1 MDLKEEKYITILAK
15 YGNISIAADK
25 LFISQPALS
34 MYVRKIEKILGVKL
48 FDRSVSRPGSI

>member
-34 MYVRKIEKILGVKL
+34 MYVRKIEKILGVK
-48 FDRSVSRPGSI
+48 